1 MLRIS
6 LDTTVYYIAHLN
18 PNTNSRR
25 VVKKAI
31 EANFGPPVIR
41 ECMHF
46 FTLPEDPVMTRKIKA
61 QRITERCYSYL
72 SPPLCHSVSSVSS
85 VVFRNLILKISKSLP
100 SFWSP

>member
-25 VVKKAI
+25 VVEKAI
-31 EANFGPPVIR
+31 EANFGPTVIR
-41 ECMHF
+41 ECMYF
-46 FTLPEDPVMTRKIKA
+46 FTLSEDPVMTRKIKPQKA

-72 SPPLCHSVSSVSS
+72 SPPRCPRWFSETL
-85 VVFRNLILKISKSLP
+85 F
-100 SFWSP
+100 

>member
-31 EANFGPPVIR
+31 EANFGPPCNSRV
-41 ECMHF
+41 HALF
-46 FTLPEDPVMTRKIKA
+46 HPSGGSGYDKED
-61 QRITERCYSYL
+61 
-72 SPPLCHSVSSVSS
+72 
-85 VVFRNLILKISKSLP
+85 
-100 SFWSP
+100 